1 MLFFIIYLATKIA
14 LVPRRA
20 PLGAKRSG
28 SQPIS
33 RVLSWATIHLGY
45 ASPRT
50 SSSLP
55 GSTCGPHARHE
66 AACPPIW
73 PCSKRGLPCR
83 RVLPPTRCAL
93 TAPFHPYRHLLAKAL
108 RRFAFCCTFRGLTP
122 PRHYLAPC
130 PVEPGLSSMPTREG
144 GHRGCLADSRRAWW
158 AQTAGSASNPC
169 PQATTCGTGRL
180 FELISAAV
188 RRARTAPSASRR

>member
-1 MLFFIIYLATKIA
+1 M
-14 LVPRRA
+14 PRGA
-20 PLGAKRSG
+20 PLGAKGSG

-73 PCSKRGLPCR
+73 PCSRRGLPSR

-122 PRHYLAPC
+122 PRRYLASC
-130 PVEPGLSSMPTREG
+130 PAEPGLSSIAP
-144 GHRGCLADSRRAWW
+144 HRLLRAGANDSDHPADLLRAVWEFGPVNSIT
-158 AQTAGSASNPC
+158 QGS
-169 PQATTCGTGRL
+169 
-180 FELISAAV
+180 SAAEI
-188 RRARTAPSASRR
+188 RNDA

>member
-1 MLFFIIYLATKIA
+1 LLLTNS
-14 LVPRRA
+14 RA
-20 PLGAKRSG
+20 NSPASSSGAGEAREGG

-55 GSTCGPHARHE
+55 GGTCGPHARRE

-73 PCSKRGLPCR
+73 PCSRRGLPCR

-93 TAPFHPYRHLLAKAL
+93 TAPFHPCRPLLAKGRRRSAL
-108 RRFAFCCTFRGLTP
+108 CCTFRGLTP
-122 PRHYLAPC
+122 PRHYLAPR
-130 PVEPGLSSMPTREG
+130 PLEPGLSSMPTREG

-158 AQTAGSASNPC
+158 AQTAGSASDR
-169 PQATTCGTGRL
+169 CGIRGSFPRAA
-180 FELISAAV
+180 ISAAAARA
-188 RRARTAPSASRR
+188 RRAPNAFHR